1 MPQPPTSS
9 SYLYLPQPQGNI
21 VLYPSVMPLSVL
33 SCAAVLKLNS
43 FVHTYKYHILYAE
56 FIQNNPPIIL

>member
-1 MPQPPTSS
+1 MQNG
-9 SYLYLPQPQGNI
+9 QRQKMN
-21 VLYPSVMPLSVL
+21 M
-33 SCAAVLKLNS
+33 LKLNS